1 MKSLS
6 FLEPFSWLRYKLVA
20 HPFKQQ
26 TILVTLFCWW
36 RTCSNNFLRKGL
48 WQGSFLSIC
57 TTKKNL
63 HFAFASNL
71 TRYGF
76 SRLKTSFAPEFW
88 SYYPCA
94 SSGASEKSNATI
106 NLVSCCPVVKFCP
119 ILATP
124 WTVTCQAPLSM
135 GFPRQ
140 EYWSGLSFP
149 TPGNLPDPW
158 IEFESS
164 ALAGRLFTTEPLGK
178 PLLSCRS
185 WFFPFPG
192 KLLRPLLYNLL
203 NIFQMKCGFFHSPN

>member
-1 MKSLS
+1 M
-6 FLEPFSWLRYKLVA
+6 
-20 HPFKQQ
+20 
-26 TILVTLFCWW
+26 
-36 RTCSNNFLRKGL
+36 
-48 WQGSFLSIC
+48 
-57 TTKKNL
+57 TKKNL
-63 HFAFASNL
+63 HFAFTSNL

-76 SRLKTSFAPEFW
+76 SRLKTSFAPG
-88 SYYPCA
+88 YTCA

-106 NLVSCCPVVKFCP
+106 NLVSCPVVKFCP

-149 TPGNLPDPW
+149 TPGDLPDPR

-185 WFFPFPG
+185 
-192 KLLRPLLYNLL
+192 
-203 NIFQMKCGFFHSPN
+203 